1 MTGLWASIGV
11 TCSYS
16 NRPFSYTPAA
26 TGPYDDILYKLY
38 TKMQLKRV
46 YFSIQNYD
54 YGLKNLVE
62 SGKRSERDEGGE
74 GRTDDQYSPY
84 TFYC

>member
-1 MTGLWASIGV
+1 
-11 TCSYS
+11 
-16 NRPFSYTPAA
+16 
-26 TGPYDDILYKLY
+26 
-38 TKMQLKRV
+38 MQLKRV

-54 YGLKNLVE
+54 YGLKNSVE